1 MFKILF
7 ATILGATIFFAWNS
21 ISWMVLPWHQQTVK
35 QLENEEVVVRAIT
48 NNIGQDGIYLIPKQK
63 YNASLES
70 ILPNSEIR
78 SLSNNKEH
86 LAFISFQS
94 AEKMTSMQD
103 SMKYAYVNN
112 IIVSLLIV
120 TLLACTS
127 ELSYLARVFFIVM
140 VGMTGALIGHVPNW
154 IWWGFDSSYTII
166 MIADI
171 IIGWFLA
178 GLIMASL
185 VGRQPKY

>member
-21 ISWMVLPWHQQTVK
+21 FSWMVLPWHQQTIK
-35 QLENEEVVVRAIT
+35 QLDNEEIVVKAIT
-48 NNIGQDGIYLIPKQK
+48 NNINQDGIYLIPKQK
-63 YNASLES
+63 YNTSLES
-70 ILPNSEIR
+70 ILPNPEI
-78 SLSNNKEH
+78 SNFSNNKSH

-94 AEKMTSMQD
+94 AENMTNMQD
-103 SMKYAYVNN
+103 SMKYAYINN

-140 VGMTGALIGHVPNW
+140 VGMTGALLGHVPNW

-171 IIGWFLA
+171 TIGWFLA

-185 VGRQPKY
+185 VGRQP